1 MSEAHADPEIPGGHE
16 VQPGTGLSTSVLK
29 QLMQLVLG
37 DARDA
42 VEVAKAAHGRGHLP
56 VVGIQSAKAE
66 ARDAEILEKRR
77 REGKGRECPVGLP
90 SSGSTSFPTQG
101 QAAGAHLTGAP
112 DHVGL
117 VGIRQTRKERVKMME
132 KYLKDDGMQSMKGR

>member
-16 VQPGTGLSTSVLK
+16 VQPGMGLSTSVLK
-29 QLMQLVLG
+29 QLTQLVLG

-42 VEVAKAAHGRGHLP
+42 MEVAKAAHGRGHLP
-56 VVGIQSAKAE
+56 VVGIQGAKAE
-66 ARDAEILEKRR
+66 ARDAEILEEEK
-77 REGKGRECPVGLP
+77 KGREYLVGLP
-90 SSGSTSFPTQG
+90 SSPGSTFFPTQG
-101 QAAGAHLTGAP
+101 QTAGAHLTGAP

>member
-1 MSEAHADPEIPGGHE
+1 MAEAHADPETPGGHE

-29 QLMQLVLG
+29 QLTQLVLG
-37 DARDA
+37 NARDA
-42 VEVAKAAHGRGHLP
+42 VEVAKGAHGRSHLS

-66 ARDAEILEKRR
+66 AGDAEILEEEK
-77 REGKGRECPVGLP
+77 KGREYPVGLP
-90 SSGSTSFPTQG
+90 SAPGSTSFPTQG

-117 VGIRQTRKERVKMME
+117 VGVRQTGKESI
-132 KYLKDDGMQSMKGR
+132 QSR

>member
-66 ARDAEILEKRR
+66 ARDAEIL
-77 REGKGRECPVGLP
+77 
-90 SSGSTSFPTQG
+90 
-101 QAAGAHLTGAP
+101 TGAP

>member
-1 MSEAHADPEIPGGHE
+1 MSLLQPE
-16 VQPGTGLSTSVLK
+16 VVTGQVYIVNPFSVLK

-77 REGKGRECPVGLP
+77 REGNARLVCLLLAPLP
-90 SSGSTSFPTQG
+90 SLPKDRRLGLTLLAPQITWVLLGSGK
-101 QAAGAHLTGAP
+101 LE
-112 DHVGL
+112 
-117 VGIRQTRKERVKMME
+117 RKESR
-132 KYLKDDGMQSMKGR
+132 

>member
-77 REGKGRECPVGLP
+77 REGNARLVCLLLAPLP
-90 SSGSTSFPTQG
+90 SLPKDRRLGLTLLAPQITWVLLGSGK
-101 QAAGAHLTGAP
+101 LE
-112 DHVGL
+112 
-117 VGIRQTRKERVKMME
+117 RKESR
-132 KYLKDDGMQSMKGR
+132 

>member
-1 MSEAHADPEIPGGHE
+1 MPETPGGHE

-29 QLMQLVLG
+29 QLTQLILG

-42 VEVAKAAHGRGHLP
+42 VEVAKGTHGRGHLS

-66 ARDAEILEKRR
+66 AGDAEILEEEK
-77 REGKGRECPVGLP
+77 KGREYPVGLP
-90 SSGSTSFPTQG
+90 SAPGSTSFPTQG

-117 VGIRQTRKERVKMME
+117 VGVRQTGKESI
-132 KYLKDDGMQSMKGR
+132 QSR